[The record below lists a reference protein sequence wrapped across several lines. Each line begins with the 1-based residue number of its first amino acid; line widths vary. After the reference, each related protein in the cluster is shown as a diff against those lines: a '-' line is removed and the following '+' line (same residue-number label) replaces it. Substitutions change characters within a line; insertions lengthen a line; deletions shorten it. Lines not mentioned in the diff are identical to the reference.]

1 MATIKDVA
9 REAGA
14 SIATVSYYLNHT
26 KPVSKETSNAIQTAI
41 DKLKYSHN
49 MFARNVR
56 TRRNKDIGVILPDL
70 EDSYYVQLFQGIKAY
85 FRDTEYSVRVEFSEN
100 VPEFERNIA
109 EDFLK
114 RQVCGLFLVPCQP
127 NSWEFYHNKF
137 ISKNIPLVL
146 MDRNIEHLDASF
158 VSFDYYIMMQKMT
171 EELLDKGHR
180 DIYLVSG
187 PDKFTCE
194 ADCIRGFTE
203 ACEKYGITVTK
214 DICIKTDMSK
224 EDAFRK
230 TVELLKD
237 KNPDAI
243 VATTEPLATGA
254 TEGLSVLNDSSQT
267 IPVAAFSEQHWN
279 YYTHSFVSEFVV
291 RAAINLGRTAAKIME
306 RQLAEPCSF
315 KNEHVILNDCS
326 VRAKQDVAENNN
338 EVAVA
343 KQKRIRVL
351 MLFNK
356 QTVAL
361 LNMIRNFEKA
371 TGIQVE
377 ADIKVYEEGYEEIIN
392 NYYREKEPYD
402 VVMYA
407 IPWLPTLA
415 SKHILQD
422 ITAEAKE
429 LEDVFLKNS
438 LKYAGGYDEAYYGLP
453 FLYGPHILYYRK
465 DLFNDPGLKAEY
477 EKMSSIS
484 LRPPKTLK
492 EFNTIADFF
501 TNETDAVKYGM
512 TISSETNACLVQ
524 EVYVRLLAFGA
535 KIFDSQ
541 GHVCFESEKTLKA
554 YSSFIE
560 SVKCAKPDFRNDND
574 TTATQAFIRG
584 ETAMLISCPVNFID
598 ITDLRK
604 IENTG
609 SVGYQIVPGYA
620 PLLGGTGFGIIRKSK
635 KKEES
640 MQFLRW
646 TCKEQVASYVTLL
659 GGHSAVASSYNNDA
673 LLNLYPWLQL
683 YESMSEC
690 AKPILPP
697 TLKNG
702 KVIPLIEID
711 QIVGKWVYKLLDKEI
726 EIAEAIKCTH
736 QELEELVQLYM
747 R

>member
-9 REAGA
+9 KEAGV

-26 KPVSKETSNAIQTAI
+26 KPVSKETSKAIQAAI
-41 DKLKYSHN
+41 DRLKYSHN

-56 TRRNKDIGVILPDL
+56 TRRNMDIGVILPDL
-70 EDSYYVQLFQGIKAY
+70 DDSYYVQLFQGIKSY
-85 FRDTEYSVRVEFSEN
+85 FRDTEYSVHVEFSEN
-100 VPEFERNIA
+100 VPEFERSIA

-114 RQVCGLFLVPCQP
+114 RQICGLFLVPCQP
-127 NSWEFYHNKF
+127 NSWKFYYDNF
-137 ISKNIPLVL
+137 TSKNIPLVL
-146 MDRNIEHLDASF
+146 IDRNIHNLDASF
-158 VSFDYYIMMQKMT
+158 VSFDYHSMMQKMT
-171 EELLDKGHR
+171 EQLFEKGHR
-180 DIYLVSG
+180 ELYLVSG
-187 PDKFTCE
+187 PEKYTCE
-194 ADCIRGFTE
+194 ADCIQGFTD
-203 ACEKYGITVTK
+203 ACEKHGISVTK
-214 DICIKTDMSK
+214 DMCIKTDMSK

-230 TVELLKD
+230 TVELLKN
-237 KNPDAI
+237 KKPDAI

-254 TEGLSVLNDSSQT
+254 IEGLSVLNDSSQE

-279 YYTHSFVSEFVV
+279 YYTHSFVSEFAV
-291 RAAINLGRTAAKIME
+291 RAAINLGKTAARVME
-306 RQLAEPCSF
+306 KQLTEPFSSET
-315 KNEHVILNDCS
+315 EHIVLDDCR
-326 VRAKQDVAENNN
+326 VRAKQDVAESND
-338 EVAVA
+338 EIIDAR
-343 KQKRIRVL
+343 QKKLRVL

-356 QTVAL
+356 QATAL
-361 LNMIRNFEKA
+361 LNMVRNFEKA
-371 TGIQVE
+371 TGIQVD
-377 ADIKVYEEGYEEIIN
+377 ADVKVYEEGYEQITN
-392 NYYREKEPYD
+392 NYYQEEEPYD

-415 SKHILQD
+415 SQHILQD
-422 ITAEAKE
+422 ITVEAKE
-429 LEDVFLKNS
+429 LEGIFLENS
-438 LKYAGGYDEAYYGLP
+438 LKYAGGYRERYYGLP

-465 DLFNDPGLKAEY
+465 DLFNDPSLKAEY

-501 TNETDAVKYGM
+501 TNKTDAVKYGM

-524 EVYVRLLAFGA
+524 EVYIRLLAFGA

-541 GHVCFESEKTLKA
+541 GNVCFDSEKTLKA
-554 YSSFIE
+554 YISFMR
-560 SVKCAKPDFRNDND
+560 SVKYAKPDFRKDND

-609 SVGYQIVPGYA
+609 SVGYQIVPGHA
-620 PLLGGTGFGIIRKSK
+620 PLLGGTGLGITRKSK

-659 GGHSAVASSYNNDA
+659 GGHSAVASSYTNDV
-673 LLNLYPWLQL
+673 LLSLYPWLQL
-683 YESMSEC
+683 YQSMSGC

-702 KVIPLIEID
+702 KVIPLVEID
-711 QIVGKWVYKLLDKEI
+711 EIIGKWVYRLLDTDMEI
-726 EIAEAIKCTH
+726 VEAIKCTH
-736 QELEELVQLYM
+736 QELEELVELYM